1 MKFWEK
7 FWKLVSRK
15 DLVFGILLFAV
26 VIAMTVFE
34 TYNKVKVDFSDTAVD
49 IRTGKYSMNIPYE
62 MVESVE
68 LTALPDAGQVMDGA
82 DDMAARTGLWENE
95 TWGEYYICADL
106 NSPIC
111 IVAHL
116 EDGRTFVFSRR
127 NEEETTRIYEMFLDQ
142 LSSEKKTDIL
152 SAQTG
157 TRRMVLCRFV
167 CSRCCPARKDERR
180 KAGF

>member
-15 DLVFGILLFAV
+15 DLVFGILLFAI

-49 IRTGKYSMNIPYE
+49 MRTSKYSMNIPYE

-68 LTALPDAGQVMDGA
+68 LAALPEAGEVIDGA
-82 DDMAARTGLWENE
+82 DDMAARTGLWKNE

-106 NSPIC
+106 NSPTC

-116 EDGRTFVFSRR
+116 EDGRIFVFSRR
-127 NEEETTRIYEMFLDQ
+127 NEEETAQIYEKLADKLGAHQ
-142 LSSEKKTDIL
+142 S
-152 SAQTG
+152 
-157 TRRMVLCRFV
+157 
-167 CSRCCPARKDERR
+167 
-180 KAGF
+180 

>member
-34 TYNKVKVDFSDTAVD
+34 TYNKVKVDFSDAAVD
-49 IRTGKYSMNIPYE
+49 IRTSKYSMNIPYD
-62 MVESVE
+62 MVDSIE
-68 LTALPDAGQVMDGA
+68 LVALPDAGTVIDGT

-106 NSPIC
+106 NSPTC

-116 EDGRTFVFSRR
+116 EDGRIFVFSRR
-127 NEEETTRIYEMFLDQ
+127 NEEETAQIYDRFLYQ
-142 LSSEKKTDIL
+142 LES
-152 SAQTG
+152 
-157 TRRMVLCRFV
+157 
-167 CSRCCPARKDERR
+167 
-180 KAGF
+180 